1 MMNDDLDRVVPLD
14 QLDDYKVA
22 EGDPDVRG
30 WEVVA
35 SDGRKIGE
43 VDQLLVDTA
52 AMKVRYLD
60 VDVDNDLVAG
70 ATDASD
76 RHVLIPI
83 GYARLDEGSDRVIVD
98 NLASSDVV
106 GLPEYTHG
114 PITRDFETSVRS
126 RFDSG
131 YSATGTAATAGAA
144 GLASTD
150 TTDTTR
156 DTEFYSH
163 DLYDDNR
170 FYGARR
176 TLDSSESPP
185 PLSGADRSLGEQRL
199 GGTTSGSDSSLS
211 AGSSMRSDSSLDT
224 GSSMRSDSSL
234 RGDSPLHGDAP
245 LHSGTSLNSD
255 PSLRGDSPLGGDT
268 SLRGDSSMRSDSS
281 LSEDPSLRGD
291 SSLGGDLP
299 LHGDA
304 PLHSGTSLNS
314 DPSLRGDSS
323 LSEDPLLRG
332 GSSAGG
338 AAPLHSDTHG
348 EDARLRDERRD
359 DRL

>member
-14 QLDDYKVA
+14 QLDDFKVA
-22 EGDPDVRG
+22 DGDPDVRG

-70 ATDASD
+70 SSDTSD

-98 NLASSDVV
+98 QLASSDII

-114 PITRDFETSVRS
+114 PITRDFESSVRS

-131 YSATGTAATAGAA
+131 YTTGATGAAAGAA
-144 GLASTD
+144 GLASTGAA
-150 TTDTTR
+150 DTTR
-156 DTEFYSH
+156 DTDNDFYSH

-176 TLDSSESPP
+176 NMEGDE
-185 PLSGADRSLGEQRL
+185 ARL
-199 GGTTSGSDSSLS
+199 T
-211 AGSSMRSDSSLDT
+211 
-224 GSSMRSDSSL
+224 
-234 RGDSPLHGDAP
+234 
-245 LHSGTSLNSD
+245 
-255 PSLRGDSPLGGDT
+255 
-268 SLRGDSSMRSDSS
+268 
-281 LSEDPSLRGD
+281 LSEEELAVRKQRMAAGEVDIHKRVETEHVSTPVTTMREEAVVERRPISDATLQAGTARIEGDEIRIPLMEEEVIVEKRVVPTEELVVRKHTVQETETVEADLRKERVDIDRQGD
-291 SSLGGDLP
+291 V
-299 LHGDA
+299 
-304 PLHSGTSLNS
+304 N
-314 DPSLRGDSS
+314 
-323 LSEDPLLRG
+323 
-332 GSSAGG
+332 
-338 AAPLHSDTHG
+338 
-348 EDARLRDERRD
+348 LRDEHRD

>member
-98 NLASSDVV
+98 QLASSDVV

-114 PITRDFETSVRS
+114 PITRDFESSVRS
-126 RFDSG
+126 RFDAG
-131 YSATGTAATAGAA
+131 YTAGGTAATAGAS
-144 GLASTD
+144 GLASTES
-150 TTDTTR
+150 TETTR
-156 DTEFYSH
+156 DTDFYSH

-185 PLSGADRSLGEQRL
+185 PLSGTDRSLGEQRL
-199 GGTTSGSDSSLS
+199 GGAASG
-211 AGSSMRSDSSLDT
+211 SDSSLDT

-234 RGDSPLHGDAP
+234 NAGSSMRSGSSLDTDSSLRGDSP

-255 PSLRGDSPLGGDT
+255 PSLRGDSPLGGD
-268 SLRGDSSMRSDSS
+268 
-281 LSEDPSLRGD
+281 
-291 SSLGGDLP
+291 
-299 LHGDA
+299 
-304 PLHSGTSLNS
+304 
-314 DPSLRGDSS
+314 PSLRGDSS

-332 GSSAGG
+332 SSSTGG
-338 AAPLHSDTHG
+338 AAPLHSDTRG
-348 EDARLRDERRD
+348 EDDRLRDERRD

>member
-14 QLDDYKVA
+14 QLDDFKVA
-22 EGDPDVRG
+22 DGDPDVRG

-98 NLASSDVV
+98 QLASSDIV

-114 PITRDFETSVRS
+114 PITRDFESSVRS

-131 YSATGTAATAGAA
+131 YTATGTTAGTTAGAA
-144 GLASTD
+144 GLASAGTA
-150 TTDTTR
+150 DTTR
-156 DTEFYSH
+156 DADNDFYSH
-163 DLYDDNR
+163 DLYDDNK

-176 TLDSSESPP
+176 NLEGDEARLTLSEEE
-185 PLSGADRSLGEQRL
+185 LAVRKQRM
-199 GGTTSGSDSSLS
+199 S
-211 AGSSMRSDSSLDT
+211 AGEVDIHKRVETEHVSTPVTTMREEAVVERRPISDATLQAGTARIEGDEIRIPLMEEEVIVEKRVVPT
-224 GSSMRSDSSL
+224 EELVVRKHTVQETETVEADL
-234 RGDSPLHGDAP
+234 RKERVDIDRQGDV
-245 LHSGTSLNSD
+245 N
-255 PSLRGDSPLGGDT
+255 
-268 SLRGDSSMRSDSS
+268 
-281 LSEDPSLRGD
+281 
-291 SSLGGDLP
+291 
-299 LHGDA
+299 
-304 PLHSGTSLNS
+304 
-314 DPSLRGDSS
+314 
-323 LSEDPLLRG
+323 
-332 GSSAGG
+332 
-338 AAPLHSDTHG
+338 
-348 EDARLRDERRD
+348 LRDERRD
-359 DRL
+359 DRV

>member
-14 QLDDYKVA
+14 QLDDFKVA
-22 EGDPDVRG
+22 DGDPDVRG

-70 ATDASD
+70 SSDTSD

-98 NLASSDVV
+98 QLASSDIV

-114 PITRDFETSVRS
+114 PITRDFESSVRS

-131 YSATGTAATAGAA
+131 YTTGATGAAAGAA
-144 GLASTD
+144 GLASTGAA
-150 TTDTTR
+150 DTTR
-156 DTEFYSH
+156 DTDNDFYSH

-176 TLDSSESPP
+176 NMEGDE
-185 PLSGADRSLGEQRL
+185 ARL
-199 GGTTSGSDSSLS
+199 T
-211 AGSSMRSDSSLDT
+211 
-224 GSSMRSDSSL
+224 
-234 RGDSPLHGDAP
+234 
-245 LHSGTSLNSD
+245 
-255 PSLRGDSPLGGDT
+255 
-268 SLRGDSSMRSDSS
+268 
-281 LSEDPSLRGD
+281 LSEEELAVRKQRMAAGEVDIHKRVETEHVSTPVTTMREEAVVERRPISDATLQAGTARIEGDEIRIPLMEEEVIVEKRVVPTEELVVRKHTVQETETVEADLRKERVDIDQQGD
-291 SSLGGDLP
+291 VQ
-299 LHGDA
+299 
-304 PLHSGTSLNS
+304 
-314 DPSLRGDSS
+314 
-323 LSEDPLLRG
+323 
-332 GSSAGG
+332 
-338 AAPLHSDTHG
+338 
-348 EDARLRDERRD
+348 LRDERRD

>member
-83 GYARLDEGSDRVIVD
+83 GYARLDEASDRVIVD
-98 NLASSDVV
+98 QLASSDVV

-126 RFDSG
+126 RFDAG
-131 YSATGTAATAGAA
+131 YTAGGTTAAAGAA
-144 GLASTD
+144 GLASTG
-150 TTDTTR
+150 TADTTR
-156 DTEFYSH
+156 DTDNDFYSH

-176 TLDSSESPP
+176 GMEGDEARMTLSEEELEIRRQRMSAGEVDIHKRVETEHVSTPVTTMREEAVVERRP
-185 PLSGADRSLGEQRL
+185 ISDATLQAGTARIEGDEIHVPLMEEEVVVEKRIVPKEELVVKKHMVQETENVEADLRKERVDVDRSGEV
-199 GGTTSGSDSSLS
+199 
-211 AGSSMRSDSSLDT
+211 
-224 GSSMRSDSSL
+224 
-234 RGDSPLHGDAP
+234 
-245 LHSGTSLNSD
+245 N
-255 PSLRGDSPLGGDT
+255 
-268 SLRGDSSMRSDSS
+268 
-281 LSEDPSLRGD
+281 
-291 SSLGGDLP
+291 
-299 LHGDA
+299 
-304 PLHSGTSLNS
+304 
-314 DPSLRGDSS
+314 
-323 LSEDPLLRG
+323 
-332 GSSAGG
+332 
-338 AAPLHSDTHG
+338 
-348 EDARLRDERRD
+348 LRDERRD

>member
-83 GYARLDEGSDRVIVD
+83 GYARLDEASDRVIVD
-98 NLASSDVV
+98 QLASSDVV

-126 RFDSG
+126 RFDAG
-131 YSATGTAATAGAA
+131 YTATGTTAAAGAA
-144 GLASTD
+144 GLASTGAA
-150 TTDTTR
+150 DTTR
-156 DTEFYSH
+156 DTDSDFYSH

-176 TLDSSESPP
+176 GMEGDEARMTLSEEELEIRRQRMSAGEVDIHKRVETEHVSTPVTTMREEAVVERRP
-185 PLSGADRSLGEQRL
+185 ISDATLQAGTARIEGDEIHVPLMEEEVVVEKRVVPKEELVVKKHMVQETETVEADLRKERVDVDRSGE
-199 GGTTSGSDSSLS
+199 
-211 AGSSMRSDSSLDT
+211 A
-224 GSSMRSDSSL
+224 
-234 RGDSPLHGDAP
+234 
-245 LHSGTSLNSD
+245 N
-255 PSLRGDSPLGGDT
+255 
-268 SLRGDSSMRSDSS
+268 
-281 LSEDPSLRGD
+281 
-291 SSLGGDLP
+291 
-299 LHGDA
+299 
-304 PLHSGTSLNS
+304 
-314 DPSLRGDSS
+314 
-323 LSEDPLLRG
+323 
-332 GSSAGG
+332 
-338 AAPLHSDTHG
+338 
-348 EDARLRDERRD
+348 LRDERRD

>member
-14 QLDDYKVA
+14 QLDDFKVA
-22 EGDPDVRG
+22 DGDPDVRG

-70 ATDASD
+70 SSDTSD

-98 NLASSDVV
+98 QLASSDIV

-114 PITRDFETSVRS
+114 PITRDFESSVRS

-131 YSATGTAATAGAA
+131 YTTGATGAAAGAA
-144 GLASTD
+144 GLASTGAAE
-150 TTDTTR
+150 TTR
-156 DTEFYSH
+156 DTDNDFYSH

-176 TLDSSESPP
+176 NMEGDE
-185 PLSGADRSLGEQRL
+185 ARL
-199 GGTTSGSDSSLS
+199 T
-211 AGSSMRSDSSLDT
+211 
-224 GSSMRSDSSL
+224 
-234 RGDSPLHGDAP
+234 
-245 LHSGTSLNSD
+245 
-255 PSLRGDSPLGGDT
+255 
-268 SLRGDSSMRSDSS
+268 
-281 LSEDPSLRGD
+281 LSEEELAVRKQRMAAGEVDIHKRVETEHVSTPVTTLREEAVIERRPISDATLQAGTARIEGD
-291 SSLGGDLP
+291 EIRIPLMEEEVIVEKRVVPTEELVVRKHTVQETETVEADLRKERVDIDQQGDV
-299 LHGDA
+299 
-304 PLHSGTSLNS
+304 N
-314 DPSLRGDSS
+314 
-323 LSEDPLLRG
+323 
-332 GSSAGG
+332 
-338 AAPLHSDTHG
+338 
-348 EDARLRDERRD
+348 LRDERRD

>member
-83 GYARLDEGSDRVIVD
+83 GYARLDEASDRVIVD
-98 NLASSDVV
+98 QLASSDVV

-126 RFDSG
+126 RFDAG
-131 YSATGTAATAGAA
+131 YTAGGTTAAAGAA
-144 GLASTD
+144 GLASTGAA
-150 TTDTTR
+150 DTTR
-156 DTEFYSH
+156 DTDNDFYSH

-170 FYGARR
+170 FYGTRR
-176 TLDSSESPP
+176 GMEDSASRS
-185 PLSGADRSLGEQRL
+185 PLSGTDRGLDDQPLGGSSSMNAGSSLGGSSSMDAGSSPGGSSSMNAGSSL
-199 GGTTSGSDSSLS
+199 GGSSSMDAGSSLHGDSSLRS
-211 AGSSMRSDSSLDT
+211 DPSLRSDSSLGSDT
-224 GSSMRSDSSL
+224 SLHGDSSL
-234 RGDSPLHGDAP
+234 R
-245 LHSGTSLNSD
+245 SGTSTSSD
-255 PSLRGDSPLGGDT
+255 PSLRGDSPM
-268 SLRGDSSMRSDSS
+268 RGDSQ
-281 LSEDPSLRGD
+281 LGGD
-291 SSLGGDLP
+291 SSLR
-299 LHGDA
+299 
-304 PLHSGTSLNS
+304 SGEL
-314 DPSLRGDSS
+314 
-323 LSEDPLLRG
+323 
-332 GSSAGG
+332 
-338 AAPLHSDTHG
+338 G

>member
-14 QLDDYKVA
+14 QLDDFKVA
-22 EGDPDVRG
+22 DGDPDVRG
-30 WEVVA
+30 WEVVG

-98 NLASSDVV
+98 QLASSDVV

-114 PITRDFETSVRS
+114 PITRDFESSVRS

-131 YSATGTAATAGAA
+131 YTGAAATGTTAGAA
-144 GLASTD
+144 GLASTGAA
-150 TTDTTR
+150 DTTR
-156 DTEFYSH
+156 DNDFYSH

-170 FYGARR
+170 FYGGRRNLEGDEARL
-176 TLDSSESPP
+176 T
-185 PLSGADRSLGEQRL
+185 
-199 GGTTSGSDSSLS
+199 
-211 AGSSMRSDSSLDT
+211 
-224 GSSMRSDSSL
+224 
-234 RGDSPLHGDAP
+234 
-245 LHSGTSLNSD
+245 
-255 PSLRGDSPLGGDT
+255 
-268 SLRGDSSMRSDSS
+268 
-281 LSEDPSLRGD
+281 LSEEELAIRKQRMAAGEVDVHKRVETEHVSTPVTTTREEAVVERRPITDPTMHTGARIEGDEIRIPIMEEEVVVEKRVVPKEELVVKKHTITETENVEADLRKERVDVDRQGD
-291 SSLGGDLP
+291 V
-299 LHGDA
+299 
-304 PLHSGTSLNS
+304 N
-314 DPSLRGDSS
+314 
-323 LSEDPLLRG
+323 
-332 GSSAGG
+332 
-338 AAPLHSDTHG
+338 
-348 EDARLRDERRD
+348 LRDERRD

>member
-83 GYARLDEGSDRVIVD
+83 GYARLDESSDRVIVD
-98 NLASSDVV
+98 QLASSDVV

-114 PITRDFETSVRS
+114 PITRDFESSVRS
-126 RFDSG
+126 RFDAG
-131 YSATGTAATAGAA
+131 YTAGGTAATAGAA
-144 GLASTD
+144 GLASTES
-150 TTDTTR
+150 TETTR
-156 DTEFYSH
+156 DTDNDFYSH

-176 TLDSSESPP
+176 NMEGDEARMTLSEEELEIRRQRMSAGEVDIHKRVETEHVSTPVTSMREEAVVERRP
-185 PLSGADRSLGEQRL
+185 ISDATLQAGTARIEGDEIRIPLMEEEVVVEKRVVPKEELVVKKHTVHETENVEADLRKERVDVDRSGEA
-199 GGTTSGSDSSLS
+199 S
-211 AGSSMRSDSSLDT
+211 
-224 GSSMRSDSSL
+224 
-234 RGDSPLHGDAP
+234 
-245 LHSGTSLNSD
+245 
-255 PSLRGDSPLGGDT
+255 
-268 SLRGDSSMRSDSS
+268 
-281 LSEDPSLRGD
+281 
-291 SSLGGDLP
+291 
-299 LHGDA
+299 
-304 PLHSGTSLNS
+304 
-314 DPSLRGDSS
+314 
-323 LSEDPLLRG
+323 
-332 GSSAGG
+332 
-338 AAPLHSDTHG
+338 
-348 EDARLRDERRD
+348 LRDERRD